1 MNKTV
6 NINLGGL
13 FFHMDEDAY
22 QKLNRYFDAIKRSL
36 SNSNGQDEIMKDIEM
51 RISELFMEGQ
61 KTEQHVISLKDVDA
75 VIAVM
80 GQPEDYRIE
89 EENDAP
95 YSSFN
100 SAKKSKKLYRDID
113 KNILGGVAA
122 GFGHYL
128 GVDAIWIRLLL
139 LLIVIAGFG
148 FPILIYIIF
157 WVLVPKAQTT
167 SEKLEMT
174 GEPINLSNIEKKVR
188 EEFDSISG
196 KVKNVEYDKMGS
208 QIKSGAERI
217 GSSIGEVFMSIF
229 NIFAKILG
237 AIIVV
242 ISIVV
247 LGGLV
252 ISLFTFGSIS
262 IIGMPWQS
270 YYDAVIVSEFP
281 IWLITLLSFFAIGIP
296 FFFLLIL
303 GLKLLITNMKSVG
316 NGVKY
321 TLLALWLIATTALI
335 AFGIKQATE
344 VAKDGKIIHKEALP
358 LALADTLTIAFKGSD
373 FYTSNDFNRYRFE
386 VTENEK
392 GEHVIYSNNINLH
405 ILPTNEKQA
414 YIEIERKAE
423 GKSINVAKKR
433 AENIEYHYLFD
444 GKTLTLN
451 NYFVTDLKH
460 KYRDQIIKVYLYL
473 PEGTLFKADKNI
485 YDFDNSDDEIF
496 NFYYSDTKNYIYK
509 MDKSKA
515 DCLNCPAEEFD
526 EDSIIDDTLENDS
539 IKTISIKVNDKE
551 VLRTESGSKNFKLE
565 IDENGL
571 IKKVK

>member
-61 KTEQHVISLKDVDA
+61 KSEQHVISLKDVDA

-95 YSSFN
+95 YSSFS

-321 TLLALWLIATTALI
+321 TLLALWLVATTALI

-496 NFYYSDTKNYIYK
+496 NFYYSDTENYIYK

-526 EDSIIDDTLENDS
+526 EDSIIDDTFDNDS